1 MFQIFFNNKYTI
13 IIISFTFR
21 PKESK
26 KYPRIPFSKFFLS
39 NILE

>member
-13 IIISFTFR
+13 IIISFTF